1 MIIFPSQ
8 KLFTWAYVNN
18 AFFFENSLITVVR
31 IFHQLSHTASRSART
46 ITQGDWLAAT
56 ATKLAFPWKPAS
68 VTLNRHYPHLR
79 VSELLFNTSQIT
91 QNAIKQKKLCLNTAL
106 GQKQRSCLYFFHPIQ
121 KIQFSLNCK
130 RWNKTDSSCVRH
142 DLF

>member
-1 MIIFPSQ
+1 MNHFKLLMFIFPAQ

-31 IFHQLSHTASRSART
+31 IFHQLSHTASGSART
-46 ITQGDWLAAT
+46 ITQGDWLAVT

-79 VSELLFNTSQIT
+79 FSEPLFNTSQIT
-91 QNAIKQKKLCLNTAL
+91 QNAIKQKKLSEYCIRTEAKILLVFFSPYSKNTV
-106 GQKQRSCLYFFHPIQ
+106 FF
-121 KIQFSLNCK
+121 KL
-130 RWNKTDSSCVRH
+130 
-142 DLF
+142 